1 MLQRTRDLEASNR
14 RMTELL
20 KTLAVREGARPSIL
34 DGVKLLR
41 ANNSVPRT
49 PVLYEPSIVIVGQG
63 RKRGYLGGRV
73 YTYDP
78 HNYLVLSV
86 PMPFE
91 CETEIGPDGPLLAV
105 SIRVDLTVLSE
116 LLMKMDRKSVTIEE
130 LDTHGMYSTSLDLA
144 LSQATVRLLECLSSP
159 PEAQIL
165 GPSIMREII
174 YRVLCGAR
182 GGSLRA
188 LIAVN
193 GRVSQIQHA
202 LERIHANCA
211 QEIDVASLAEDA
223 GMSVSA
229 FHHNFKAVTATSPLQ
244 YLKTIRLHKA
254 RLLMAVEGLNA
265 GVAADRAGYQSASQ
279 FSREFK
285 RFFGA
290 TPQNEATRVR
300 AMLGLDAPAVVR
312 IE

>member
-1 MLQRTRDLEASNR
+1 
-14 RMTELL
+14 MTELL
-20 KTLAVREGARPSIL
+20 NALVEREGSWPSIL
-34 DGVKLLR
+34 DGVQLKR
-41 ANNSVPRT
+41 ANHSVARA
-49 PVLYEPSIVIVGQG
+49 PVLYEPSIVIVAQGQ
-63 RKRGYLGGRV
+63 KRGYLGGRV

-78 HNYLVLSV
+78 YNYLVLSV

-91 CETEIGPDGPLLAV
+91 CETEIGPNGPLLAV

-116 LLMKMDRKSVTIEE
+116 LLMKMDRKPVTFDER
-130 LDTHGMYSTSLDLA
+130 DTHGMYSTSLDLD
-144 LSQATVRLLECLSSP
+144 LSAATVRLLESLTCP
-159 PEAQIL
+159 TDAQIL
-165 GPSIMREII
+165 GPSIVREIT

-202 LERIHANCA
+202 LSRMHANYA
-211 QEIDVASLAEDA
+211 LEIDVASLAEEA

-229 FHHNFKAVTATSPLQ
+229 FHHNFKAVTTTSPLQ
-244 YLKTIRLHKA
+244 YLKSIRLHKA

-265 GVAADRAGYQSASQ
+265 GGAADRAGYQSASQ

-290 TPQNEATRVR
+290 TPQKEATRLR
-300 AMLGLDAPAVVR
+300 AMIGLDAPAVVR

>member
-1 MLQRTRDLEASNR
+1 MGQRAQDLRASNR

-20 KTLAVREGARPSIL
+20 NALAVGEGARPSIL
-34 DGVKLLR
+34 DGVRLIR
-41 ANNSVPRT
+41 MNHSVPRA
-49 PVLYEPSIVIVGQG
+49 PVLYEPRIVIVGQG

-73 YTYDP
+73 YTYDS
-78 HNYLVLSV
+78 HNYLVVSV

-91 CETEIGPDGPLLAV
+91 CETKIGPDGPLLAV
-105 SIRVDLTVLSE
+105 SIRIDLAVLSE
-116 LLMKMDRKSVTIEE
+116 LLMKMDRKPVTFDER
-130 LDTHGMYSTSLDLA
+130 DTHGMYSTSLDLG
-144 LSQATVRLLECLSSP
+144 LSAATVRLLESLTSP
-159 PEAQIL
+159 TEAQIL
-165 GPSIMREII
+165 GPSIMREIT

-188 LIAVN
+188 LVAIN
-193 GRVSQIQHA
+193 GRVSQIQHV
-202 LERIHANCA
+202 LERMHADCA

-265 GVAADRAGYQSASQ
+265 GGAADRAGYQSASQ

-290 TPQNEATRVR
+290 TPQKEATRVR
-300 AMLGLDAPAVVR
+300 ALLGVDAPAVVR
-312 IE
+312 VE